1 MNIRYLQLLRALI
14 HNQVKFVD
22 DGLKEEGQ
30 DPKRFRMLVDVV
42 SESVVTNFTIF
53 RQCKCVESVQNQ
65 IQNLGNTV
73 KRVG

>member
-30 DPKRFRMLVDVV
+30 DPKRFRMLVNVV
-42 SESVVTNFTIF
+42 SESVVTNLTILG
-53 RQCKCVESVQNQ
+53 SVNVWNQ
-65 IQNLGNTV
+65 FKI
-73 KRVG
+73 RSRI